1 MVIYGGAS
9 WTGGKSCFIATN
21 TQLDKYKLKY
31 KLNQF
36 LLRDFFGHMLTN
48 DFNVCSD
55 RLVSEN

>member
-1 MVIYGGAS
+1 MVEQVGLS

-48 DFNVCSD
+48 ELHVFLS
-55 RLVSEN
+55 